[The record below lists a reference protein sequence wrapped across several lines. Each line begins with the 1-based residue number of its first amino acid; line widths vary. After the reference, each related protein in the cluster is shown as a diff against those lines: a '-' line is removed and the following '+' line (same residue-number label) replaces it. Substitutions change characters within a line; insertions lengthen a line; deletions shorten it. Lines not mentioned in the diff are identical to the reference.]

1 MNQLPIEFEE
11 LFQQAKGLIESEY
24 SPQQVIAV
32 RTVKGHTYSF
42 ANNIMYGELREEKN
56 FIDRLVQEDDTEI
69 KCLVCM
75 WNTQEL
81 DIPSQHL
88 RKLLME
94 MNPLNQEMML
104 LLKGA
109 DGYILKKLNVI
120 KPL

>member
-1 MNQLPIEFEE
+1 MNKLPIEFEE
-11 LFQQAKGLIESEY
+11 LFQEAKGFIESED

-32 RTVKGHTYSF
+32 RTVKGHTYFF
-42 ANNIMYGELREEKN
+42 ANYITHGELTEEKN

-69 KCLVCM
+69 KSLVCM
-75 WNTQEL
+75 WDTKEL

-88 RKLLME
+88 RNLLME
-94 MNPLNQEMML
+94 MNPLNQEMTL

>member
-1 MNQLPIEFEE
+1 MNKLPIEFEE
-11 LFQQAKGLIESEY
+11 LFQQAKGLIEAGD

-42 ANNIMYGELREEKN
+42 ANNIMPGELTEEKN

-69 KCLVCM
+69 SCLVCM
-75 WNTQEL
+75 FDSQEL

-88 RKLLME
+88 RNLLME
-94 MNPLNQEMML
+94 INPLNQEMML

>member
-1 MNQLPIEFEE
+1 MNKLPIEFEE
-11 LFQQAKGLIESEY
+11 LFLEAKGLIGSED

-32 RTVKGHTYSF
+32 QTVKGHTYSF
-42 ANNIMYGELREEKN
+42 ANYITHGELTEEKN

-69 KCLVCM
+69 NCLVCM

-88 RKLLME
+88 RKLLIE
-94 MNPLNQEMML
+94 INPLNQEMML